1 MLSVLDNY
9 TLDNPDEIAKAIA
22 NDFRKRRIE
31 KNLTREQVSEK
42 AGVAVSNICLLY
54 TSIYSYQFKT
64 LILPGSGNHPIG
76 YEIGS
81 DYTKT
86 YFIHILSYYVLR
98 LQMYDFCLT

>member
-1 MLSVLDNY
+1 MIRGNIHGVDQR
-9 TLDNPDEIAKAIA
+9 A
-22 NDFRKRRIE
+22 FRHLLKE
-31 KNLTREQVSEK
+31 EEN
-42 AGVAVSNICLLY
+42 GLLY
-54 TSIYSYQFKT
+54 TVYYVSGESIRRLLSSRIYSYQFKT

-98 LQMYDFCLT
+98 SQMYDFCLT